1 MTATETTTRPGRIVA
16 LDVARGIAILGTL
29 GTNIWILTDPA
40 GIVGYLNTLGSEP
53 WPQRILMQLAQGK
66 FLGLLTLMFGIGLAI
81 QAASARRA
89 GRRWPGGYRVRAA
102 LLLLDGALHYLLVA
116 EFDILMG
123 YALVSM
129 LVCGLVVASVR
140 ARLWVAVAAS
150 AAHVLLLTALV
161 AAIAAEPDS
170 GAPTAPATDVFAT
183 GSWWDLVVFRAEN
196 VGAFRAEVIFVIPM
210 TIAMFLAGA
219 ALYEA
224 GIFDPGS
231 RVLRRKLMLLGAV
244 AAPVDAVVGLC
255 GGEAGVLVARYGVA
269 PFVAVGLLAWIAQF
283 HATPRRAG
291 VVATGLERI
300 GRTALSCYV
309 AQNVLAS
316 ALCYGWGLGLAARV
330 DPSLRV
336 PFTVAVY
343 LLVCA
348 VLVVTAS
355 WWLRR
360 YRQGPVEWLW
370 RVSYQRLVREPATP
384 S

>member
-29 GTNIWILTDPA
+29 GTNIWIFTDPA

-53 WPQRILMQLAQGK
+53 WPKRILMQLAQGK

-81 QAASARRA
+81 QAASA
-89 GRRWPGGYRVRAA
+89 GRPWPGGYRVRAA

-129 LVCGLVVASVR
+129 LVCGLVVASAR

-150 AAHVLLLTALV
+150 AVHVLLLTALV

>member
-29 GTNIWILTDPA
+29 GTNIWIFTDPA

-89 GRRWPGGYRVRAA
+89 GRPWPGGYRVRAA

-291 VVATGLERI
+291 VVGTGLERI